1 MRINSSS
8 NVQCELRANQ
18 QMTIITRAL
27 FKLDGIARAT
37 SIIPCSYRHA
47 VNHGSFPHFQQL
59 IDDSAMQRKYTRIVN
74 TLGLKYYLKDSKL
87 RTKAFVVKT
96 EGDDY
101 LIDGDT
107 IKTNESS
114 LKTESFNS
122 MHTHITSD
130 LE

>member
-1 MRINSSS
+1 M
-8 NVQCELRANQ
+8 
-18 QMTIITRAL
+18 
-27 FKLDGIARAT
+27 
-37 SIIPCSYRHA
+37 
-47 VNHGSFPHFQQL
+47 NHGSFPHVQQL

-122 MHTHITSD
+122 
-130 LE
+130 